1 MAVKNKINRKMLGF
15 SILLLVSQLIVLM
28 INSITSSLPWKT
40 DGFWQSGGL
49 NVALRLAIYFLLG
62 ICGIIGVAISLVSDN
77 KAKEQKPESVRDN
90 VKKLAVCA
98 VMLALYITIQSFALD
113 ITEYLRISFN
123 YLIIAVIGML
133 YGASTGA
140 VFGIAADLLGFI
152 VHPGVGGFFP
162 AYTVISAL
170 QGTLYGT
177 VLYKGKLSSI
187 EKQPPLWKIA
197 LVRGIDVLLC
207 STLCRTW
214 VNSFFYGQAFWAILP
229 VRALKNLVMYPV
241 EVLLLW
247 CVLNA
252 LFKINKESKLKL

>member
-1 MAVKNKINRKMLGF
+1 MTAKNKINRKMLGF
-15 SILLLVSQLIVLM
+15 SILLLVSQLVVLI
-28 INSITSSLPWKT
+28 INLITSSLPWKT
-40 DGFWQSGGL
+40 DGFWQSGSL
-49 NVALRLAIYFLLG
+49 NITLKLVIYFLLG
-62 ICGIIGVAISLVSDN
+62 ICGVIGIAVSLVTDN
-77 KAKEQKPESVRDN
+77 KAEEQKHESKKDN

-123 YLIIAVIGML
+123 YLIVAVIGML

-140 VFGIAADLLGFI
+140 MFGIAADLLGFI
-152 VHPGVGGFFP
+152 VHPGIGGFFP

-170 QGTLYGT
+170 QGSLYGMM
-177 VLYKGKLSSI
+177 LYKGKISSI
-187 EKQPPLWKIA
+187 EKQPSLWRIA

-229 VRALKNLVMYPV
+229 VRVLKNLVMYPV